1 MAKLRNSHF
10 AASEKAIRNIENA
23 KDDTA
28 PGLRNESRHM
38 REHHDGG
45 SNYVEPKS
53 LGSENGLG
61 RHVYF
66 SLLGLR
72 LLGFGLTA
80 NEESNSTDVDA
91 VFAAA
96 VDASGND
103 TLLDASSEEKYDVTA
118 KTSCDSGIE

>member
-1 MAKLRNSHF
+1 MATLRNSHF
-10 AASEKAIRNIENA
+10 SASEKAIRNIENA

-45 SNYVEPKS
+45 SNDVEPKS

-72 LLGFGLTA
+72 VLGFGLTA
-80 NEESNSTDVDA
+80 DEERNTTDVDA
-91 VFAAA
+91 VFATA

-103 TLLDASSEEKYDVTA
+103 TLLDAGSKEKDDVTA
-118 KTSCDSGIE
+118 KTSCDGGIE